1 MSTRETFAVLLLLIS
16 SAGASKTAAAQ
27 ETTPTA
33 VLSEQQLGQK
43 AIHYVATR
51 FAIDSSSLVA
61 QTHQPLSTAGK
72 WSVAKDSP
80 AVCANLKFPCVLLS
94 YKQPGTDV
102 LCQWTVLL
110 KAENDEAFLLD
121 LNEDAARYFSSKS
134 DGTNPPV
141 RKFDEI
147 TGGKLISSTQPI
159 YPELAKRNHLQG
171 SIKLLA
177 RIDETGHVSD
187 VTAISGPQF
196 LRGPSID
203 AVKQWV
209 YDPLKINSVPIS
221 VRILILVNYAFR

>member
-1 MSTRETFAVLLLLIS
+1 MREVFAVLLLLVF
-16 SAGASKTAAAQ
+16 SAGASETASAQ
-27 ETTPTA
+27 ETTSSVT
-33 VLSEQQLGQK
+33 LSEQQLGQK

-51 FAIDSSSLVA
+51 FAIDSTSLVP
-61 QTHQPLSTAGK
+61 QTHQPLTTAGK
-72 WSVAKDSP
+72 WSIAKDTP
-80 AVCANLKFPCVLLS
+80 AICGNLKLPCVLLS

-110 KAENDEAFLLD
+110 KAGKDEEFLLD

-134 DGTNPPV
+134 DGTNPPG

-187 VTAISGPQF
+187 LMAISGPLF

-203 AVKQWV
+203 AIKQWV
-209 YDPLKINSVPIS
+209 YDPLRINSVPIS
-221 VRILILVNYAFR
+221 VRTLILVNYAFR

>member
-1 MSTRETFAVLLLLIS
+1 MPEVFAVLLLVL
-16 SAGASKTAAAQ
+16 SAGALKAAAAQ
-27 ETTPTA
+27 ETNPPV

-51 FAIDSSSLVA
+51 FAIDSSSLVP
-61 QTHQPLSTAGK
+61 QTHEPLTTGGK
-72 WSVAKDSP
+72 WSIAKDTP
-80 AVCANLKFPCVLLS
+80 AVCANLKSPCVLLS
-94 YKQPGTDV
+94 YKQPGTEV

-110 KAENDEAFLLD
+110 KSENEEGFLLD
-121 LNEDAARYFSSKS
+121 LNEDAARYFSRKS
-134 DGTNPPV
+134 DDNNLPKP
-141 RKFDEI
+141 KFDEI
-147 TGGKLISSTQPI
+147 TGGKLISSAQPI

-187 VTAISGPQF
+187 IVAISGPQF

-209 YDPLKINSVPIS
+209 YQPLQINSVPLSI
-221 VRILILVNYAFR
+221 RILIIVNYAFR